1 MRCKPSFF
9 SAIATSMMVLAIAPP
24 ISASPVPLVVQ
35 DQNWKLSQ
43 QDSNLPQTATL
54 IYVAPRSNAN
64 GDGSP
69 NNPYPSITAALAT
82 KPVAGTVIQLQQGT
96 YSAETGESFPIKLPA
111 GVTLRGEPTVRGV
124 NTFING
130 GGKFISTSFASQNI
144 AILAN
149 DDVRIEGLTLTNPNT
164 RGTAVWVETGKR
176 VVISNNT
183 FTNSDR
189 EGVFLTGT
197 ANANISDNV
206 FRKNGANGLS
216 AVGSSTGDI
225 RNNIFE
231 STGFGLAIGQKSSVN
246 VSNNNILNN
255 VDGIVI
261 SNLSAP
267 TLRNNLISDNQR
279 NGIVIL
285 KDRKGYPTPDLG
297 TSSNLGKNTFRNNL
311 GKDLNNNSGVT
322 QVAVGNELDPKKIAG
337 EIAFSGESPTAPAPQ
352 IASSSVPVTPSRSL
366 VPSTTSTTISNPSNN
381 PNTVDNVEITRSP
394 QPSFNRPTTPPT
406 VLPPSSSSVL
416 IEPLP
421 DVPQQS
427 VETQPSTSS
436 NAATPQISAL
446 AATPKPSIPSTTTST
461 PTSTSVSQNP
471 TDILIDRDPIPVVPP
486 QPVTLPQS
494 KFIPSTPPQ
503 TVPNKPTPN
512 TPTYIPPNPSTSTPT
527 TPNTVNST
535 SAYIPPNP
543 IPYNSK
549 VAALVPPPAMDTA
562 PYFVVIPS
570 SDSEVLNRVRSVV
583 PSAKVIPSRFGNIIM
598 VQGYPDRDRAEV
610 LKTIMRSEI
619 GLDARVLHQNNL

>member
-9 SAIATSMMVLAIAPP
+9 SAIATSIMVLAIAPP
-24 ISASPVPLVVQ
+24 ILARPVPPVIQ
-35 DQNWKLSQ
+35 DRTWKISQ
-43 QDSNLPQTATL
+43 QDINLPQTAAL
-54 IYVAPRSNAN
+54 IYVAPRANPN

-69 NNPYPSITAALAT
+69 NNPYSSIAAALAT

-96 YSAETGESFPIKLPA
+96 YSIETGESFPIKLPA

-124 NTFING
+124 NTFIKG

-149 DDVRIEGLTLTNPNT
+149 DDVRIEGITLTNPNT

-176 VVISNNT
+176 VAISNNT
-183 FTNSDR
+183 FINSDR
-189 EGVFLTGT
+189 EGIFLTGT

-255 VDGIVI
+255 VDGVVI
-261 SNLSAP
+261 SNLSSP

-297 TSSNLGKNTFRNNL
+297 TSVNLGKNTFRNNL

-337 EIAFSGESPTAPAPQ
+337 DIAFSGDSPTAPAPQ
-352 IASSSVPVTPSRSL
+352 IASSSIPVVTPSRSP
-366 VPSTTSTTISNPSNN
+366 VPSNNLTTNPTNPSNN

-394 QPSFNRPTTPPT
+394 QSSFNRPTTPPT
-406 VLPPSSSSVL
+406 VLPPSSSSTL

-427 VETQPSTSS
+427 AETQPIVP
-436 NAATPQISAL
+436 NVITPQISAL
-446 AATPKPSIPSTTTST
+446 AVTPTPSTPST
-461 PTSTSVSQNP
+461 IKSTGVSQNP
-471 TDILIDRDPIPVVPP
+471 TDILIDHDPVPVSPP
-486 QPVTLPQS
+486 QS
-494 KFIPSTPPQ
+494 ITPPQ
-503 TVPNKPTPN
+503 SNFIPNNPPQTIPDIPTP
-512 TPTYIPPNPSTSTPT
+512 IPT
-527 TPNTVNST
+527 TQNSNST
-535 SAYIPPNP
+535 YVPPNP

-562 PYFVVIPS
+562 PYLVVIPS
-570 SDSEVLNRVRSVV
+570 SDSEILNRVRSTV
-583 PSAKVIPSRFGNIIM
+583 PSAKIIPSRFGNIIM

-619 GLDARVLHQNNL
+619 GLDARVVHQNNL